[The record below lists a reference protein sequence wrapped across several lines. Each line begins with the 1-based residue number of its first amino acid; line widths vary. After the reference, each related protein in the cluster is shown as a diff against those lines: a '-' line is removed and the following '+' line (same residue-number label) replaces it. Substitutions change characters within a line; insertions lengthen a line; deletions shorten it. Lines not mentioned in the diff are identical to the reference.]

1 MPQAQCIKYR
11 IKPNRR
17 EALLTWIKHLEDRPT
32 EIAEALAEGGFI
44 AEAVFLERSENGE
57 HLLIYTR
64 AQNLRAGLEA
74 LSKSRL
80 PLVQEFN
87 RLLAES
93 VDIEKAVSLEFVYH
107 TP

>member
-1 MPQAQCIKYR
+1 MPEAQCIKYPV
-11 IKPNRR
+11 KPDRR
-17 EALLTWIKHLEDRPT
+17 EALVDWIRNLEGRSA
-32 EIAEALAEGGFI
+32 ELVEALAEGEI
-44 AEAVFLERSENGE
+44 LAEAVFLERSNCGD

-64 AQNLRAGLEA
+64 ARDLRAGLKA
-74 LSKSRL
+74 LSDSRF

-93 VDIEKAVSLEFVYH
+93 VEVDKAGSLELVYH

>member
-1 MPQAQCIKYR
+1 MPETQCIKYPV
-11 IKPNRR
+11 KPDRR
-17 EALLTWIKHLEDRPT
+17 EALVDWIRNLEGRSA
-32 EIAEALAEGGFI
+32 ELVEALAEGEI
-44 AEAVFLERSENGE
+44 LAEAVFLERSNGGD

-64 AQNLRAGLEA
+64 ARDLQAGLKA
-74 LSKSRL
+74 MSDSSL

-93 VDIEKAVSLEFVYH
+93 VEVDKAVSLELVYH